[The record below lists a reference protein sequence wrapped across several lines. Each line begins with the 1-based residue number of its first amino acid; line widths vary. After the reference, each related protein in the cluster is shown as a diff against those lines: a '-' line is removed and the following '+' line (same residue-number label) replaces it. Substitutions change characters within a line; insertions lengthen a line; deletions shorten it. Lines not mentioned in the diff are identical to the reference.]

1 MRYLPEP
8 EHRHGAVAKTAILL
22 INLGTPDAPTP
33 RAVRRYLEQFLSD
46 PRVIEIPRAFWL
58 PILHG
63 FVLNT
68 RPRKSARRYA
78 GIWSAEGSPLKVHT
92 ERQARLLHGHF
103 GLHVPMPLTVDFAM
117 RYGEPSIAGTLARH
131 KSEGC
136 ERVLV
141 LPMYP
146 QYAASTT
153 ASALDQVAEFL
164 RRTRNVP
171 EIRLVK
177 HFHDHPSYIGALA
190 SLVQEHWRQSGR
202 PDRLLMS
209 FHGLPRFTLAR
220 GDPYHCECYKTARL
234 LAERL
239 ELAESHWQIAF
250 QSRFGRAEWIKP
262 YIASTLAD
270 YGRQG
275 VRRVDVICPGFV
287 ADCLETLEEI
297 GVEGR
302 KIFLDAGGR
311 EFHLLPCL
319 NERDDWIRA
328 LADIARQHLAG
339 WVIESWDPQLERNRA
354 EDSRTRALARGA
366 DV

>member
-1 MRYLPEP
+1 MHYLPEP
-8 EHRHGAVAKTAILL
+8 KQEHGAVAKTAVLL
-22 INLGTPDAPTP
+22 VNLGTPDAPTP
-33 RAVRRYLEQFLSD
+33 RAVRRYLKQFLSD
-46 PRVIEIPRAFWL
+46 PRVIEIPRALWL
-58 PILHG
+58 LILHG
-63 FVLNT
+63 FVLNS
-68 RPRKSARRYA
+68 RPKKSARKYA
-78 GIWSAEGSPLKVHT
+78 TIWTSEGSPLRVHT
-92 ERQARLLHGHF
+92 ERQARLLRGHF
-103 GLHVPMPLTVDFAM
+103 GLQVPMPLTVDFAM
-117 RYGEPSIAGTLARH
+117 RYGEPSIAGALARL

-153 ASALDQVAEFL
+153 ASAVDQVAGFL

-190 SLVQEHWRQSGR
+190 SLVQEHWRRSGR
-202 PDRLLMS
+202 PDKLIMS

-220 GDPYHCECYKTARL
+220 GDPYHCECHKTAHL
-234 LAERL
+234 LADKL

-250 QSRFGRAEWIKP
+250 QSRFGRAEWLEP
-262 YIASTLAD
+262 YTASTLAG
-270 YGRQG
+270 YGRDG
-275 VRRVDVICPGFV
+275 LRRVDVICPGFV

-302 KIFLDAGGR
+302 KIFLGAGGR

-328 LADIARQHLAG
+328 LADIARQHLTG
-339 WVIESWDPQLERNRA
+339 WVMESWNPQLEKNRA
-354 EDSRTRALARGA
+354 
-366 DV
+366 

>member
-1 MRYLPEP
+1 MPYLPEP
-8 EHRHGAVAKTAILL
+8 KQEHGAIAKTAVLL
-22 INLGTPDAPTP
+22 VNLGTPDAPTP
-33 RAVRRYLEQFLSD
+33 QAVRRYLRQFLSD
-46 PRVIEIPRAFWL
+46 PRVIEIPRALWM

-63 FVLNT
+63 FVLNS
-68 RPRKSARRYA
+68 RPRKSARKYES
-78 GIWSAEGSPLKVHT
+78 IWTSEGSPLRVHT

-103 GLHVPMPLTVDFAM
+103 GSHVPMPLTVDFAM
-117 RYGEPSIAGTLARH
+117 RYGEPSIAGTLARQ

-190 SLVQEHWRQSGR
+190 SLVQDHWRQSGR
-202 PDRLLMS
+202 PDKLVMS
-209 FHGLPRFTLAR
+209 FHGLPRFALAR
-220 GDPYHCECYKTARL
+220 GDPSHCECYETAHL
-234 LAERL
+234 LAEKL
-239 ELAESHWQIAF
+239 ELSESQWQITF
-250 QSRFGRAEWIKP
+250 QSRFGRAEWLEP
-262 YIASTLAD
+262 YTAFTLAD

-275 VRRVDVICPGFV
+275 MRRVDVICPGFV

-302 KIFLDAGGR
+302 KIFLGAGGR

-328 LADIARQHLAG
+328 LADIAHQHIAD
-339 WVIESWDPQLERNRA
+339 WVPNTQPEKTRA
-354 EDSRTRALARGA
+354 E
-366 DV
+366 

>member
-8 EHRHGAVAKTAILL
+8 EHRHGTIAKTAILL

-46 PRVIEIPRAFWL
+46 PRVIEIPRALWL

-63 FVLNT
+63 FV
-68 RPRKSARRYA
+68 
-78 GIWSAEGSPLKVHT
+78 
-92 ERQARLLHGHF
+92 
-103 GLHVPMPLTVDFAM
+103 
-117 RYGEPSIAGTLARH
+117 
-131 KSEGC
+131 
-136 ERVLV
+136 
-141 LPMYP
+141 
-146 QYAASTT
+146 STT

-164 RRTRNVP
+164 RKTRNAP

-177 HFHDHPSYIGALA
+177 HFHDHPSYIGSLA
-190 SLVQEHWRQSGR
+190 GLVHEHWRQSGR
-202 PDRLLMS
+202 PDKLVMS
-209 FHGLPRFTLAR
+209 FHGLPRFMPAR
-220 GDPYHCECYKTARL
+220 GDPYQVECHQTARL

-239 ELAESHWQIAF
+239 ELAENDWQVSF
-250 QSRFGRAEWIKP
+250 QSRFGRAQWIEP
-262 YIASTLAD
+262 YTASILAD
-270 YGRQG
+270 YASTG

-297 GVEGR
+297 GIEGR
-302 KIFLDAGGR
+302 KIFLGAGGT

-339 WVIESWDPQLERNRA
+339 WGIESWNPQLERNHV
-354 EDSRTRALARGA
+354 EPSQSRALARGA